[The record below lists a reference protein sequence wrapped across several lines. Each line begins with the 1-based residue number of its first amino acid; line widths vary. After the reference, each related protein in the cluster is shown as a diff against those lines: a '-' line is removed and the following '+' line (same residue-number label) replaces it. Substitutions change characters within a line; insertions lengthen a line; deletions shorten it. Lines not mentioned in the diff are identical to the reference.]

1 MAAAAEALRALKRH
15 ADRERAEG
23 SARYFR
29 TGVGEYGHGDR
40 FLGLNAAQI
49 HGLAREFRR
58 LPLRET
64 DKLLA
69 SEWHEARLLGALIL
83 ANASKRADPDERAA
97 IYTLYL
103 RRTKRINNWDIVD
116 LSAPHIVGLHLLDRR
131 RTVLF
136 ELARSKNVWERRI
149 AVVATHQFIR
159 HDDFADTLRLA
170 LLLRR
175 DPHDLIHKAVGWM
188 LREVGKRDE
197 KTLLRFLDRHAGA
210 LPRTTL
216 RYSLERLSPAR
227 RKRYMAAPRR
237 T

>member
-1 MAAAAEALRALKRH
+1 MSNATAALRALHRH
-15 ADRERAEG
+15 ADAERAAG

-40 FLGLNAAQI
+40 FLGLNAARI

-58 LPLRET
+58 LPLREA

-83 ANASKRADPDERAA
+83 ANASTRAEPRERAA
-97 IYTLYL
+97 IYRLYL

-116 LSAPHIVGLHLLDRR
+116 LSAPHIVGLYLLDRPR
-131 RTVLF
+131 AVLYD
-136 ELARSKNVWERRI
+136 LATSKNVWERRI

-159 HDDFADTLRLA
+159 HDDFGDTLRLA
-170 LLLRR
+170 RLLRH

-227 RKRYMAAPRR
+227 RTRYMAAPRR
-237 T
+237 A